1 MLSRILGYTEEDSFS
16 RGTYEGIMKNTVLFR
31 QVVELTNDGIWLL
44 GPDQK
49 TTYVNPKMIQ
59 MIGYSSEE
67 LVGRH
72 PIDFVAPEMRD
83 LLAEKMKRRRAGIS
97 ESYDIKFK
105 KKDGTELWVII
116 SSSPVYDENG
126 SFEGAIAIHTDITEK
141 KTIQDQIEKNEIFL
155 SSLIDNI
162 PALVYVKSIDGKYM
176 LTNRA
181 YEKFVNKDG
190 LKILGMREIDF
201 LPPDLVKQV
210 LESDRITLETKRS
223 AEYEQ
228 KGHYPTGDR
237 YFRTVKFPLLDGDNN
252 VYAICGLTSDETER
266 RRITKD
272 LDQSTERFR
281 QMAEN
286 VGEIFWLVSRENFK
300 IEYISPA
307 FEKIWGISQREIL
320 ENPTRLLGMI
330 EADDQ
335 KFFSHPFSELEKKGK
350 YDTQF
355 RIVRPDGTRRW
366 IWNRSFGIY
375 DDAGYLHKLC
385 GVATDI
391 TRQKQA
397 ELLLESQK
405 SQMLATAKMSSLGE
419 MAAGIAHEVNNPLTI
434 INLLATQLRERVR
447 QGTPV
452 STDEM
457 IDRLTR
463 IEKTTERIARIVN
476 GLRTF
481 SRDGTA
487 DPIQTTK
494 LETIITDTLNLCT
507 ERFKGHS
514 VHLSIGEIPEDL
526 TIECKPIQISQ
537 VLLNLLNNAFD
548 AVSTLEDRSVHVEII
563 DRDNRI
569 LIQVTD
575 SGHGIQSEVANRL
588 FQPFFTTK
596 EAGKGTG
603 LGLSISRGIIEDH
616 AGTLSI
622 DTTKKNTCFVID
634 IPKKRREAK

>member
-1 MLSRILGYTEEDSFS
+1 
-16 RGTYEGIMKNTVLFR
+16 MKNNVLFR
-31 QVVELTNDGIWLL
+31 QVVELTNDGIWLI
-44 GPDQK
+44 GPDLR
-49 TTYVNPKMIQ
+49 TSYVNPKMVQ
-59 MIGYSSEE
+59 MIGYSADE
-67 LVGRH
+67 LVGGL
-72 PIDFVAPEMRD
+72 PIDFVAPDMRD
-83 LLAEKMKRRRAGIS
+83 LFAEKMRRRRAGVS
-97 ESYDIKFK
+97 ESYDLKFR
-105 KKDGTELWVII
+105 KKDGTDLWVIV
-116 SSSPVYDENG
+116 SSIPTYDANG
-126 SFEGAIAIHTDITEK
+126 VFEGAIAITTDITEK
-141 KTIQDQIEKNEIFL
+141 KAIQDQIQKNEISL

-162 PALVYVKSIDGKYM
+162 PALVYVKSVDGKYL
-176 LTNRA
+176 LTNKA
-181 YEKFVNKDG
+181 YEKFVNKTG
-190 LKILGMREIDF
+190 PEIRGKREVDF
-201 LPPDLVKQV
+201 LPPDLAQQV
-210 LESDRITLETKRS
+210 IESDRITLATKKS

-228 KGHYPTGDR
+228 KSHYPDGDKF
-237 YFRTVKFPLLDGDNN
+237 FRTVKFPLLDGENN
-252 VYAICGLTSDETER
+252 VYAICGLTFDETER
-266 RRITKD
+266 RRITEN

-307 FEKIWGISQREIL
+307 FEKIWGLSQKEIV
-320 ENPTRLLGMI
+320 ENPARLLGMV

-335 KFFSHPFSELEKKGK
+335 KFFAHPFSELEKKGK

-375 DDAGYLHKLC
+375 DDAGKLQKLC

-434 INLLATQLRERVR
+434 INLLATQLRERIKH
-447 QGTPV
+447 GNPV
-452 STDEM
+452 STEEM
-457 IDRLTR
+457 VDRLTR

-481 SRDGTA
+481 SRDGTS

-514 VHLSIGEIPEDL
+514 VHLSIGEIPDDL
-526 TIECKPIQISQ
+526 AIECKPIQISQ

-548 AVSTLEDRSVHVEII
+548 AVSTLEERWVCVEII
-563 DRDNRI
+563 DRDSRI
-569 LIQVTD
+569 LIKVTD
-575 SGHGIQSEVANRL
+575 SGQGIQSEVANRL

-603 LGLSISRGIIEDH
+603 LGLSISRGIVEDH
-616 AGTLSI
+616 AGTLSV
-622 DTTKKNTCFVID
+622 DATKKNTCFVID
-634 IPKKRREAK
+634 IPKKNR

>member
-1 MLSRILGYTEEDSFS
+1 
-16 RGTYEGIMKNTVLFR
+16 MKNNNVLFR

-49 TTYVNPKMIQ
+49 TTYVNPKMVQ
-59 MIGYSSEE
+59 MIGYPSEE
-67 LVGRH
+67 LIGRH
-72 PIDFVAPEMRD
+72 PIDFVAPEMRE
-83 LLAEKMKRRRAGIS
+83 LTAEKMKRRRAGIS

-105 KKDGTELWVII
+105 KKDGTDLWVII
-116 SSSPVYDENG
+116 SSSPIYDEDA
-126 SFEGAIAIHTDITEK
+126 SFQGAIAIFTDITEK
-141 KTIQDQIEKNEIFL
+141 KVVQDHIQKNEIFL

-176 LTNRA
+176 LTNKA
-181 YEKFVNKDG
+181 YEKFLNKTG
-190 LKILGMREIDF
+190 AEIRSKREIDF
-201 LPPDLVKQV
+201 LPLDLAMQV
-210 LESDRITLETKRS
+210 IESDQITLATKRS

-228 KGHYPTGDR
+228 KSHSADGDQF
-237 YFRTVKFPLLDGDNN
+237 FRTVKFPLLDGENN
-252 VYAICGLTSDETER
+252 VYAICGLTFDETER
-266 RRITKD
+266 RRITEH
-272 LDQSTERFR
+272 LNQSTERFR

-307 FEKIWGISQREIL
+307 FEKIWGISQHEVL
-320 ENPTRLLGMI
+320 GNPARLLGMI
-330 EADDQ
+330 EAEDQ
-335 KFFSHPFSELEKKGK
+335 KFFAHPFSELEKKGK

-375 DDAGYLHKLC
+375 DEAGKLRKLC

-434 INLLATQLRERVR
+434 INLLSTQLRERIR
-447 QGTPV
+447 QGNPV

-487 DPIQTTK
+487 DPIQKTK
-494 LETIITDTLNLCT
+494 LESIITDTLNLCT

-514 VHLSIGEIPEDL
+514 VHLSIGEIPDDL

-548 AVSTLEDRSVHVEII
+548 AVSTLKDRWVRVEII
-563 DRDNRI
+563 DRDNRV

-575 SGHGIQSEVANRL
+575 SGQGIQSEVANRL

-603 LGLSISRGIIEDH
+603 LGLSISRGIVEDH
-616 AGTLSI
+616 AGTLSV
-622 DTTKKNTCFVID
+622 DATKKNTCFVID

>member
-1 MLSRILGYTEEDSFS
+1 
-16 RGTYEGIMKNTVLFR
+16 MKNNVLFR
-31 QVVELTNDGIWLL
+31 QVVELTNDGIWLI
-44 GPDQK
+44 GPDLR
-49 TTYVNPKMIQ
+49 TSYVNPKMVQ
-59 MIGYSSEE
+59 MIGFTADE
-67 LVGRH
+67 LVGKY
-72 PIDFVAPEMRD
+72 PIGFVAPDMQD
-83 LLAEKMKRRRAGIS
+83 LFAEKMKRRRAGVS
-97 ESYDIKFK
+97 ESYDLKFR
-105 KKDGTELWVII
+105 KKDGTDLWVIV
-116 SSSPVYDENG
+116 SSIPTYDENG
-126 SFEGAIAIHTDITEK
+126 AFQGAIAINTDITEK
-141 KTIQDQIEKNEIFL
+141 KAIQDQIQKNEIFL

-162 PALVYVKSIDGKYM
+162 PALVYVKSIEGKYI

-181 YEKFVNKDG
+181 YEKFVNKSG
-190 LKILGMREIDF
+190 PEIHGKREIDF
-201 LPPDLVKQV
+201 LPPDLARQV
-210 LESDRITLETKRS
+210 IESDRITLATKKS

-228 KGHYPTGDR
+228 KSHYPDGDR
-237 YFRTVKFPLLDGDNN
+237 FFRTVKFPLLDGENN
-252 VYAICGLTSDETER
+252 VYAICGLTFDETER
-266 RRITKD
+266 RKITEN
-272 LDQSTERFR
+272 LDRSTERFR

-307 FEKIWGISQREIL
+307 FEKIWGISQSDIMESPARIL
-320 ENPTRLLGMI
+320 AMI

-335 KFFSHPFSELEKKGK
+335 KFFAHPFSELEKKAK

-375 DDAGYLHKLC
+375 DEAGKLTKLC

-434 INLLATQLRERVR
+434 INLLSTQLRERIKH
-447 QGTPV
+447 GNPV
-452 STDEM
+452 STEEM

-487 DPIQTTK
+487 DPIQKTK

-514 VHLSIGEIPEDL
+514 VHLSIGEIPDDL
-526 TIECKPIQISQ
+526 SIECKPIQISQ

-548 AVSTLEDRSVHVEII
+548 AVSTLEDRWVRVEIV

-575 SGHGIQSEVANRL
+575 SGQGIQSEVANRL

-603 LGLSISRGIIEDH
+603 LGLSISRGIVEDH
-616 AGTLSI
+616 AGTLSV
-622 DTTKKNTCFVID
+622 DGTKKNTCFVID

>member
-1 MLSRILGYTEEDSFS
+1 
-16 RGTYEGIMKNTVLFR
+16 MKNNVLFR
-31 QVVELTNDGIWLL
+31 QVVELTNDGIWLI
-44 GPDQK
+44 GPDLR
-49 TTYVNPKMIQ
+49 TSYVNPKMVQ
-59 MIGYSSEE
+59 MIGYSADE
-67 LVGRH
+67 LVGGL
-72 PIDFVAPEMRD
+72 PIDFVAPDMRD
-83 LLAEKMKRRRAGIS
+83 LFAEKMRRRRAGVS
-97 ESYDIKFK
+97 ESYDLKFR
-105 KKDGTELWVII
+105 KKDGTDLWVIV
-116 SSSPVYDENG
+116 SSIPTYDANG
-126 SFEGAIAIHTDITEK
+126 VFEGAIAITTDITEK
-141 KTIQDQIEKNEIFL
+141 KAIQDQIQKNEIFL

-162 PALVYVKSIDGKYM
+162 PALVYVKSVDGKYL
-176 LTNRA
+176 LTNKA
-181 YEKFVNKDG
+181 YEKFVNKTG
-190 LKILGMREIDF
+190 PEIRGKREVDF
-201 LPPDLVKQV
+201 LPPDLAQQV
-210 LESDRITLETKRS
+210 IESDRITLATKKS

-228 KGHYPTGDR
+228 KSHYPDGDKF
-237 YFRTVKFPLLDGDNN
+237 FRTVKFPLLDGENN
-252 VYAICGLTSDETER
+252 VYAICGLTFDETER
-266 RRITKD
+266 RRITEN

-307 FEKIWGISQREIL
+307 FEKIWGLSQKEIV
-320 ENPTRLLGMI
+320 ENPARLLGMV

-335 KFFSHPFSELEKKGK
+335 KFFAHPFSELEKKGK

-375 DDAGYLHKLC
+375 DDAGKLQKLC

-434 INLLATQLRERVR
+434 INLLATQLRERIKH
-447 QGTPV
+447 GNPV
-452 STDEM
+452 STEEM
-457 IDRLTR
+457 VDRLTR

-481 SRDGTA
+481 SRDGTS

-514 VHLSIGEIPEDL
+514 VHLSIGEIPDDL
-526 TIECKPIQISQ
+526 AIECKPIQISQ

-548 AVSTLEDRSVHVEII
+548 AVSTLEERWVRVEII
-563 DRDNRI
+563 DRDSRI
-569 LIQVTD
+569 LIKVTD
-575 SGHGIQSEVANRL
+575 SGQGIQSEVANRL

-603 LGLSISRGIIEDH
+603 LGLSISRGIVEDH
-616 AGTLSI
+616 AGTLSV
-622 DTTKKNTCFVID
+622 DATKKNTCFVID
-634 IPKKRREAK
+634 IPKKNR